1 MVRVTLFDIFFTF
14 LRVGAFTLGG
24 GLAMLPMIRF
34 DVVDRKKWL
43 DESLFWDMVALSQGI
58 PGIMAVNVSLFT
70 GYRLRGVKGALCGA
84 LGTIIPSFV
93 IILVVAAFL
102 AHFRDL
108 EVVDRIFTG
117 LRPAVAGMIAAMVVS
132 AALSRKPL
140 HWQWIAI
147 VAVAVCIGLLN
158 VSPLWFVL
166 PVVPLVLLYT
176 QIERVRAS
184 RSEKNSSFTDKEA

>member
-1 MVRVTLFDIFFTF
+1 
-14 LRVGAFTLGG
+14 
-24 GLAMLPMIRF
+24 MLPMIRF
-34 DVVDRKKWL
+34 DVVERKKWL
-43 DESLFWDMVALSQGI
+43 EESLFWDMVALSQGI

-93 IILVVAAFL
+93 IILVIAAFL

-108 EVVDRIFTG
+108 DVVDRIFTG
-117 LRPAVAGMIAAMVVS
+117 IRPAVAGMIAAMVVS

-140 HWQWIAI
+140 AWQWIAI
-147 VAVAVCIGLLN
+147 VAVAVSIGLLN

-176 QIERVRAS
+176 QIERVRA
-184 RSEKNSSFTDKEA
+184 NSSFTDKEA